1 MNQHQEEVTEY
12 YEIVEMMIL
21 IEINTYAIYSQISIF
36 FLARR
41 DFDKAVDLLIR
52 IKSSN
57 SDSTSIQQ
65 LVYKQKET

>member
-21 IEINTYAIYSQISIF
+21 IEINTYAIYSPISIF

-57 SDSTSIQQ
+57 SDSTSIQH